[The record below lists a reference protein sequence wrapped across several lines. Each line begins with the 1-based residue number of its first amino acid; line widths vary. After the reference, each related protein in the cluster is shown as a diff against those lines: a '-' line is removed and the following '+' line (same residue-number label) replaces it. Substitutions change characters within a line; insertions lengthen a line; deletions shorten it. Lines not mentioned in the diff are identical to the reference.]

1 MKIAQSPKLLGS
13 ARKLRQELESVDRAL
28 QATSQELEQ
37 AREDLAAQEEEKI
50 RLETRL
56 RLLEKAVETVNLGVT
71 ITDMEGKIIYVNPAD
86 ARMHGYDVDELIG
99 QQARMFAAK
108 AGSPE
113 DGRDLAEPWARRRLD
128 STKDGR
134 SFPVRLISDRV
145 HNNDRQPVA
154 TVTICEDIREREHVR
169 KTLTRRDN
177 ILKAVGLAAE
187 RLLTDVSWEE
197 SVEEVLERLGNA
209 TGVDLIYLSVV
220 EDERPFPTG
229 SSIVSWTTPGSAME
243 DRFSRGLP
251 DRAELYTCWK
261 ERLQAGQTLQ
271 GRVRELPREERRI
284 LAAWGVSSFVV
295 VPIFVDAKLRGYLSL
310 EDGNR
315 DREWLSAEIE
325 ALRTAART
333 FGASIQTR
341 QAELALAMSEEKYR
355 DLLENATDLI
365 QSVSPDGRFQYVNRA
380 WMETLGYSD
389 AEVQKLRLWDVVG
402 QHPTSDRDVVQSILA
417 GDGQGR
423 LEAVFVTRDGEEI
436 FVEGSISSRFVD
448 GLPVATR
455 GIFRDITERKMI
467 DRMKQEF
474 ISMVS
479 HELRTPLTSIIASLG
494 LLDSG
499 RLSGDP
505 ERVQELVAVALRN
518 SNRLLQ
524 LINNLLDQQKLADGK
539 MTFRTET
546 VEILPVIE
554 EVVDD
559 IRSFADMLNI
569 ELRLEK
575 SPAGLTVRGDRERL
589 GQVLSNL
596 LSNAIKFSPP
606 GDAVTLSSR
615 SERDRVVIT
624 VSDNGPGIPE
634 DFRDRLF
641 QKFTQ
646 FDASSTR
653 RSGGSGL
660 GLSIARGLVEGMN
673 GQIKL
678 DTGVSRGATFHVEL
692 PMAAPETA
700 PSARP
705 PDHRR

>member
-1 MKIAQSPKLLGS
+1 MKSAQSPKILGS

-28 QATSQELEQ
+28 RAKTQELEQ
-37 AREDLAAQEEEKI
+37 ARAELAAQEEEKI

-71 ITDMEGKIIYVNPAD
+71 ITDLQGKIIYVNPAD

-99 QQARMFAAK
+99 QKARMYAARLTRSQ
-108 AGSPE
+108 GSRNPS
-113 DGRDLAEPWARRRLD
+113 EPWVRRRVD
-128 STKDGR
+128 ATKDGR

-145 HNNDRQPVA
+145 HNSDRQPVA

-169 KTLTRRDN
+169 ETLTRRDN

-197 SVEEVLERLGNA
+197 SVEEVLERLGSA

-220 EDERPFPTG
+220 KDESPFPTG
-229 SSIVSWTTPGSAME
+229 SSIVSWTTPGGEME
-243 DRFSRGLP
+243 ERFRRGLP
-251 DRAELYTCWK
+251 DRVELFSCWK

-271 GRVRELPREERRI
+271 GRVRDLPAREREI
-284 LAAWGVSSFVV
+284 LEAWGVSSFVV

-310 EDGNR
+310 EDGDG

-341 QAELALAMSEEKYR
+341 QAELALATSEEKYR

-380 WMETLGYSD
+380 WMETLGYND
-389 AEVQKLRLWDVVG
+389 AQVQKLRLWDVVR
-402 QHPTSDRDVVQSILA
+402 QHPSSDRDVVQDILA

-423 LEAVFVTRDGEEI
+423 IEAVFVTREGEEI
-436 FVEGSISSRFVD
+436 SVEGSISSRFVD

-455 GIFRDITERKMI
+455 GIFRDITERKLV

-539 MTFRTET
+539 MTFRTES
-546 VEILPVIE
+546 VEILPVVE
-554 EVVDD
+554 EVIDD

-569 ELRLEK
+569 ELRLE
-575 SPAGLTVRGDRERL
+575 SCQGGLFVQGDRERL

-606 GDAVTLSSR
+606 GDVVTLSSR
-615 SERDRVVIT
+615 GERDRVIIT

-634 DFRDRLF
+634 GFRDRLF

-646 FDASSTR
+646 FDASATR

-660 GLSIARGLVEGMN
+660 GLSIARGLVEGMK
-673 GQIKL
+673 GRILL
-678 DTGVSRGATFHVEL
+678 DTGVERGATFHVQL
-692 PMAAPETA
+692 PAAT
-700 PSARP
+700 P
-705 PDHRR
+705 PQQSRA

>member
-13 ARKLRQELESVDRAL
+13 ARKLRQELESVDRTL
-28 QATSQELEQ
+28 QATSQELEE
-37 AREDLAAQEEEKI
+37 ARQELAAQEEEKI

-71 ITDMEGKIIYVNPAD
+71 ITDMDGKIIYVNPAD
-86 ARMHGYDVDELIG
+86 ARMHGYAVDELIG
-99 QQARMFAAK
+99 QEARMYAAK
-108 AGSPE
+108 TGRLDGGE
-113 DGRDLAEPWARRRLD
+113 DPSEPWARRRLD

-145 HNNDRQPVA
+145 HDNQRQPMA

-220 EDERPFPTG
+220 KDESPFPTG
-229 SSIVSWTTPGSAME
+229 SAIVSWTTPGGAME
-243 DRFSRGLP
+243 ERFSRGLP
-251 DRAELYTCWK
+251 DRVELFACWRD
-261 ERLQAGQTLQ
+261 RLQAGQTLQ
-271 GRVRELPREERRI
+271 GRVRELPRLEREI
-284 LAAWGVSSFVV
+284 LEAWGVSSFVV

-310 EDGNR
+310 EDGDR

-325 ALRTAART
+325 ALKTAART

-341 QAELALAMSEEKYR
+341 QAELALATSEEKYR

-380 WMETLGYSD
+380 WMETLGYDD
-389 AEVQKLRLWDVVG
+389 AEVQKLRLWDVVR
-402 QHPTSDRDVVQSILA
+402 QHPSSDRDVVQSILA

-423 LEAVFVTRDGEEI
+423 IEAIFVTRDGEEI
-436 FVEGSISSRFVD
+436 FVEGSINSRFVD

-455 GIFRDITERKMI
+455 GIFRDITERKLV

-499 RLSGDP
+499 RLSSDP

-539 MTFRTET
+539 MTFRSES
-546 VEILPVIE
+546 VEILPVVE
-554 EVVDD
+554 EVIDD

-575 SPAGLTVRGDRERL
+575 SPAGLVVRGDRERL

-606 GDAVTLSSR
+606 GDVVTLCSR

-624 VSDNGPGIPE
+624 VSDNGPGIPA

-673 GQIKL
+673 GRIRL
-678 DTGVSRGATFHVEL
+678 DTDVDRGATFHVEL
-692 PMAAPETA
+692 P
-700 PSARP
+700 SV
-705 PDHRR
+705 

>member
-1 MKIAQSPKLLGS
+1 MKIAPPPKLLSS

-28 QATSQELEQ
+28 HSATHELEL
-37 AREDLAAQEEEKI
+37 AREELAVQEEEKI

-71 ITDMEGKIIYVNPAD
+71 ITDTQGKIIYVNPAD

-99 QQARMFAAK
+99 QEARMYAVKSAR
-108 AGSPE
+108 SE
-113 DGRDLAEPWARRRLD
+113 DDENTSEPWVRRRLD
-128 STKDGR
+128 ATKDGR

-145 HNNDRQPVA
+145 HGSDRQAVA
-154 TVTICEDIREREHVR
+154 TVTICEDIREREHIR
-169 KTLTRRDN
+169 ETLTRRDN

-197 SVEEVLERLGNA
+197 SVEEILERLGSA

-220 EDERPFPTG
+220 KDESPFPTG
-229 SSIVSWTTPGSAME
+229 SAIVSWTTPGGEISE
-243 DRFSRGLP
+243 RFSRGLP
-251 DRAELYTCWK
+251 DRVELFSCWK
-261 ERLQAGQTLQ
+261 DRLQAGQTLQ
-271 GRVRELPREERRI
+271 GRVSGLPDREREI
-284 LAAWGVSSFVV
+284 LAAWGVRSFVV

-310 EDGNR
+310 EDGDR

-325 ALRTAART
+325 ALKTAGRT

-341 QAELALAMSEEKYR
+341 QSELALAMSQEKYR

-365 QSVSPDGRFQYVNRA
+365 QSVSPDGRFLYVNRA
-380 WMETLGYSD
+380 WKESLGYD
-389 AEVQKLRLWDVVG
+389 DNEVQKLRLWDIVR
-402 QHPTSDRDVVQSILA
+402 QHTAADANVVQNILG
-417 GDGQGR
+417 GDSQGR
-423 LEAVFVTRDGEEI
+423 IEAVFVTRNGNEI
-436 FVEGSISSRFVD
+436 SVEGNISSRFVD

-455 GIFRDITERKMI
+455 GIFRDITERKLV

-499 RLSGDP
+499 RLSGDQ
-505 ERVQELVAVALRN
+505 ERAQELVAVALRN

-539 MTFRTET
+539 MTFRNEP
-546 VEILPVIE
+546 VEILPVVE
-554 EVVDD
+554 EVIDD
-559 IRSFADMLNI
+559 IRSYADMLNI
-569 ELRLEK
+569 ELRLEQ
-575 SPAGLTVRGDRERL
+575 SPSGLMADCDRERL
-589 GQVLSNL
+589 GQILNNL

-606 GDAVTLSSR
+606 GDVVTLSSR
-615 SERDRVVIT
+615 GERNLVIIT

-634 DFRDRLF
+634 DFRERLF

-646 FDASSTR
+646 FDAGATR

-660 GLSIARGLVEGMN
+660 GLSIASGLVEGMS
-673 GQIKL
+673 GRITL
-678 DTGVSRGATFHVEL
+678 DTKVVRGATFHVEL
-692 PMAAPETA
+692 PSAGPVAPF
-700 PSARP
+700 
-705 PDHRR
+705 D

>member
-1 MKIAQSPKLLGS
+1 M
-13 ARKLRQELESVDRAL
+13 DRAL
-28 QATSQELEQ
+28 HAATHELEL
-37 AREDLAAQEEEKI
+37 AREDLAAQEEEKV

-71 ITDMEGKIIYVNPAD
+71 ITDTQGKIIYVNPAD
-86 ARMHGYDVDELIG
+86 ARMHGYAVDELIG
-99 QQARMFAAK
+99 QEARMYAVK
-108 AGSPE
+108 PSPSEQDE
-113 DGRDLAEPWARRRLD
+113 DLSEPWVRRRLD

-145 HNNDRQPVA
+145 HGSDRQAVA
-154 TVTICEDIREREHVR
+154 TVTICEDIREREHIR
-169 KTLTRRDN
+169 ETLTRRDN

-197 SVEEVLERLGNA
+197 SVEEVLERLGSA
-209 TGVDLIYLSVV
+209 TGVELIYLSMVK
-220 EDERPFPTG
+220 DETPFPTG
-229 SSIVSWTTPGSAME
+229 STIVSWTTPGGEMAE
-243 DRFSRGLP
+243 RFTRGLP
-251 DRAELYTCWK
+251 DRVELFTCWK
-261 ERLQAGQTLQ
+261 DRLQAGQTLQ
-271 GRVRELPREERRI
+271 GRVSGLPSHERGI
-284 LAAWGVSSFVV
+284 LEAWGVRSFVV
-295 VPIFVDAKLRGYLSL
+295 VPIFVDAKLCGYLSL
-310 EDGNR
+310 EDG
-315 DREWLSAEIE
+315 DGGREWLSAEIE
-325 ALRTAART
+325 ALKTAART

-341 QAELALAMSEEKYR
+341 QAELALAKSQEKYR

-380 WMETLGYSD
+380 WKESLGYD
-389 AEVQKLRLWDVVG
+389 DEEVQKLRLWDVVR
-402 QHPTSDRDVVQSILA
+402 QQPPTDPNPDVVRSILA

-423 LEAVFVTRDGEEI
+423 IEAVFVTSNGNEI
-436 FVEGSISSRFVD
+436 SVEGSISSRFVD

-455 GIFRDITERKMI
+455 GIFRDITERKLV

-539 MTFRTET
+539 MTFRAEA
-546 VEILPVIE
+546 VEVLPVVE
-554 EVVDD
+554 EVIDD

-569 ELRLEK
+569 ELRLEQ
-575 SPAGLTVRGDRERL
+575 SPSGLVARGDRDRL

-606 GDAVTLSSR
+606 GDVVTLSSR
-615 SERDRVVIT
+615 GERRRVIIT

-646 FDASSTR
+646 FDASATR

-660 GLSIARGLVEGMN
+660 GLSIASGLVEGMN
-673 GQIKL
+673 GRLTL
-678 DTGVSRGATFHVEL
+678 DTEVTRGATFHVEL
-692 PMAAPETA
+692 PAAGPIA
-700 PSARP
+700 
-705 PDHRR
+705 

>member
-1 MKIAQSPKLLGS
+1 MRRHEDDEDRPIPKLLGS
-13 ARKLRQELESVDRAL
+13 ARKLRQELESTERTL
-28 QATSQELEQ
+28 QATTQELEH
-37 AREDLAAQEEEKI
+37 AREELTAREEEKI

-71 ITDMEGKIIYVNPAD
+71 ITDTEGKIIYVNPAD
-86 ARMHGYDVDELIG
+86 ARMHGYAVDELIG
-99 QQARMFAAK
+99 KEARLFAAK
-108 AGSPE
+108 SSTTERRLDPSG
-113 DGRDLAEPWARRRLD
+113 PWVRRRMD
-128 STKDGR
+128 STKDGQ

-145 HNNDRQPVA
+145 HNSDRQPVA
-154 TVTICEDIREREHVR
+154 TITICEDIREQEHVR

-197 SVEEVLERLGNA
+197 SVEEILERLGSA
-209 TGVDLIYLSVV
+209 TGVDLIYLSIVK
-220 EDERPFPTG
+220 DESPFPSG
-229 SSIVSWTTPGSAME
+229 RAIVSWTTPGGEME
-243 DRFSRGLP
+243 DRFNRGLP
-251 DRAELYTCWK
+251 DRVEVFNCWK
-261 ERLQAGQTLQ
+261 DRLQAGQTLQ
-271 GRVRELPREERRI
+271 GRVRDLPGREREI
-284 LAAWGVSSFVV
+284 LEAWEVSSFVV
-295 VPIFVDAKLRGYLSL
+295 VPIFVDAHLRGYLSL
-310 EDGNR
+310 EDGAR
-315 DREWLSAEIE
+315 DREWLSAEID
-325 ALRTAART
+325 ALCTAART

-341 QAELALAMSEEKYR
+341 QAEIALAASEEKYR

-365 QSVSPDGRFQYVNRA
+365 QSVSPDGRLQYVNRA
-380 WMETLGYSD
+380 WKETLGYSD
-389 AEVQKLRLWDVVG
+389 EEVQKLRLWDVVR
-402 QHPTSDRDVVQSILA
+402 QHASSEHDVVQSILA
-417 GDGQGR
+417 CDGASR
-423 LEAVFVTRDGEEI
+423 LEAIFVTRDGQEI
-436 FVEGSISSRFVD
+436 SVEGSINSRFVD

-505 ERVQELVAVALRN
+505 ERAHELVAVALRN

-539 MTFRTET
+539 MTFRSEP
-546 VEILPVIE
+546 VEILPVVS
-554 EVVDD
+554 EVIDD

-569 ELRLEK
+569 ELRLEDTE
-575 SPAGLTVRGDRERL
+575 PGLIALSDRERL

-606 GDAVTLSSR
+606 GDAVTLSSH
-615 SERDRVVIT
+615 SEEDRVVIT

-660 GLSIARGLVEGMN
+660 GLSIAQGLVEGMN
-673 GQIKL
+673 GRIRL
-678 DTGVSRGATFHVEL
+678 DTRVERGATFHIEL
-692 PMAAPETA
+692 PKGQPMVLDGAI
-700 PSARP
+700 
-705 PDHRR
+705 

>member
-1 MKIAQSPKLLGS
+1 MRIVQSPKLLGGS
-13 ARKLRQELESVDRAL
+13 RKLRQELAAAERAL
-28 QATSQELEQ
+28 EATSQELEQ
-37 AREDLAAQEEEKI
+37 AREELAVQEEEKI

-71 ITDMEGKIIYVNPAD
+71 ITDMQGKIIYVNSAD

-99 QQARMFAAK
+99 QKAHMYAAPGGVEGRRDPSEPFVRQRMDA
-108 AGSPE
+108 
-113 DGRDLAEPWARRRLD
+113 
-128 STKDGR
+128 TKDGR
-134 SFPVRLISDRV
+134 SFPVRLVSDRV
-145 HNNDRQPVA
+145 HNSDRQPVA

-169 KTLTRRDN
+169 KTLARRDE

-187 RLLTDVSWEE
+187 RLLTDISWEE
-197 SVEEVLERLGNA
+197 SVEEVLERLGTA

-220 EDERPFPTG
+220 KDESPFASG
-229 SSIVSWTTPGSAME
+229 SSIVSWTTPGGAME
-243 DRFSRGLP
+243 ERFSRGLP
-251 DRAELYTCWK
+251 DRVELFTLWRD
-261 ERLQAGQTLQ
+261 RLQAGQTLQ
-271 GRVRELPREERRI
+271 GRVRELPDQERGI
-284 LAAWGVSSFVV
+284 LEAWGVSSFVV

-310 EDGNR
+310 EDGDH

-380 WMETLGYSD
+380 WKETLGYDD
-389 AEVQKLRLWDVVG
+389 AEVQRLRLWDVVR
-402 QHPTSDRDVVQSILA
+402 QRPSVDSDVVQNILA
-417 GDGQGR
+417 GDGR
-423 LEAVFVTRDGEEI
+423 SRIEAVFVTRDGGEI
-436 FVEGSISSRFVD
+436 SVEGSISSRFVD

-455 GIFRDITERKMI
+455 GIFRDITERKMV
-467 DRMKQEF
+467 DKMKQEF

-499 RLSGDP
+499 RLSADP
-505 ERVQELVAVALRN
+505 DRVQELVAVALRN

-539 MTFRTET
+539 MTFRSEE
-546 VEILPVIE
+546 VEVLPVIE
-554 EVVDD
+554 EVIDD

-569 ELRLEK
+569 ELRLEQ
-575 SPAGLTVRGDRERL
+575 SPAGLTLRGDRDRL
-589 GQVLSNL
+589 GQILNNL

-606 GDAVTLSSR
+606 GDVVTLASR
-615 SERDRVVIT
+615 GEQDRVVIT

-641 QKFTQ
+641 QKFSQ

-653 RSGGSGL
+653 RAGGSGL
-660 GLSIARGLVEGMN
+660 GLSIARGLVEGMD
-673 GQIKL
+673 GRLRL
-678 DTGVSRGATFHVEL
+678 DTDVERGATFHIEL
-692 PMAAPETA
+692 P
-700 PSARP
+700 SAGQAR
-705 PDHRR
+705 D

>member
-1 MKIAQSPKLLGS
+1 MKIVQPPKLLGS
-13 ARKLRQELESVDRAL
+13 ARKLRQELKSVDRAL
-28 QATSQELEQ
+28 QAKTHELEQ
-37 AREDLAAQEEEKI
+37 AREELAAQEEEKI

-71 ITDMEGKIIYVNPAD
+71 ITDTQGKIIYVNPAD
-86 ARMHGYDVDELIG
+86 ARMHGYAVDELIG
-99 QQARMFAAK
+99 QEARMYAVKSAR
-108 AGSPE
+108 AEGEAETS
-113 DGRDLAEPWARRRLD
+113 EPWVRRRLD

-145 HNNDRQPVA
+145 HDRDRQAVA
-154 TVTICEDIREREHVR
+154 TVTICEDIREREHIR
-169 KTLTRRDN
+169 ETLTRRDN

-187 RLLTDVSWEE
+187 RLLTDSWEE
-197 SVEEVLERLGNA
+197 SVEEVLERLGSA

-220 EDERPFPTG
+220 KDERPFPTG
-229 SSIVSWTTPGSAME
+229 SAIVSWTTPGGKMAE
-243 DRFSRGLP
+243 RFSRGLP
-251 DRAELYTCWK
+251 DRVELFTCWK
-261 ERLQAGQTLQ
+261 DRLQAGQTLQ
-271 GRVRELPREERRI
+271 GRVRGLPSQEREI
-284 LAAWGVSSFVV
+284 LEAWGVRSFVV

-310 EDGNR
+310 EDG
-315 DREWLSAEIE
+315 DGSREWLSAEIE
-325 ALRTAART
+325 ALKTAART

-341 QAELALAMSEEKYR
+341 QAELALAMSQEKYR

-380 WMETLGYSD
+380 WKKSLGYDDS
-389 AEVQKLRLWDVVG
+389 EVQKLRLWDVVR
-402 QHPTSDRDVVQSILA
+402 QHKANDPDVVQSILA

-423 LEAVFVTRDGEEI
+423 IEAEFVTRNGNEI
-436 FVEGSISSRFVD
+436 SVEGSISSRFVD

-455 GIFRDITERKMI
+455 GIFRDITERKLI

-494 LLDSG
+494 LLESG

-505 ERVQELVAVALRN
+505 ERVHELVAVALRN

-539 MTFRTET
+539 MTFRTES
-546 VEILPVIE
+546 VEVLPVIE
-554 EVVDD
+554 EVIDD

-569 ELRLEK
+569 ELRLDQ
-575 SPAGLTVRGDRERL
+575 SPSGLVAHSDRERL

-606 GDAVTLSSR
+606 GDVVTLSSHG
-615 SERDRVVIT
+615 ERDRVIIT

-660 GLSIARGLVEGMN
+660 GLSIASGLVEGMK
-673 GQIKL
+673 GRLTL
-678 DTGVSRGATFHVEL
+678 DTKVARGATFHVEL
-692 PMAAPETA
+692 PGAEAIE
-700 PSARP
+700 
-705 PDHRR
+705 

>member
-1 MKIAQSPKLLGS
+1 MKIAPSPRILGNT
-13 ARKLRQELESVDRAL
+13 RKLRQELESAERSL
-28 QATSQELEQ
+28 QTVTQELEL
-37 AREDLAAQEEEKI
+37 ARQDLAAQEEEKI

-71 ITDMEGKIIYVNPAD
+71 ITDTQGKIIYVNPAD
-86 ARMHGYDVDELIG
+86 ARMHGYAVDELIG
-99 QQARMFAAK
+99 QEARMFADK
-108 AGSPE
+108 VGRSEGSTDPS
-113 DGRDLAEPWARRRLD
+113 EPWVRRRMD
-128 STKDGR
+128 ATKDGR

-145 HNNDRQPVA
+145 HNSDRQPVA
-154 TVTICEDIREREHVR
+154 TVTICEDIREREHIR
-169 KTLTRRDN
+169 ETLTRRDN

-187 RLLTDVSWEE
+187 RLLTDASWEE
-197 SVEEVLERLGNA
+197 SVEEVLERLGSA
-209 TGVDLIYLSVV
+209 TGVDLIYMSVV
-220 EDERPFPTG
+220 KDESPFPAG
-229 SSIVSWTTPGSAME
+229 SAIVSWTTPGGAVE
-243 DRFSRGLP
+243 ERFGRGLGLP
-251 DRAELYTCWK
+251 DRVELFTCWK
-261 ERLQAGQTLQ
+261 DRLLAGQTLQ
-271 GRVRELPREERRI
+271 GRVRELQEPERKI
-284 LAAWGVSSFVV
+284 LEAWGVRSFVV
-295 VPIFVDAKLRGYLSL
+295 VPIFVEARLRGYLSL
-310 EDGNR
+310 EDGDG

-325 ALRTAART
+325 ALKTAART

-365 QSVSPDGRFQYVNRA
+365 QSVSPDGGFQYVNRA
-380 WMETLGYSD
+380 WKESLGYSD
-389 AEVQKLRLWDVVG
+389 QEMQKLRLWDVVR
-402 QHPTSDRDVVQSILA
+402 QHPSSERDVVQSILA
-417 GDGQGR
+417 GDVQGR
-423 LEAVFVTRDGEEI
+423 LEAIFVTRNGEEI

-455 GIFRDITERKMI
+455 GIVRDITERKLV
-467 DRMKQEF
+467 DRMKQQF

-505 ERVQELVAVALRN
+505 ERVSELVAVALRN

-539 MTFRTET
+539 MTFRTEA
-546 VEILPVIE
+546 VEVQPVVT

-569 ELRLEK
+569 ELRLED
-575 SPAGLTVRGDRERL
+575 SQPGLMVRGDRERL

-615 SERDRVVIT
+615 AERDRVVIT

-646 FDASSTR
+646 FDASATR

-660 GLSIARGLVEGMN
+660 GLSIARGLAEGMH
-673 GQIKL
+673 GRIVL
-678 DTGVSRGATFHVEL
+678 DTGVTRGATFHVEL
-692 PMAAPETA
+692 PL
-700 PSARP
+700 ARP
-705 PDHRR
+705 EGSRA